1 MTEQDVDEQRV
12 PELGVSGGWRPRQLI
27 RLYCMNGGYHLQI
40 SGDGTVLGQRG
51 DTEDVHSKTPSLQRH
66 CAPKKFFCLFVLWPA
81 GQRQHPLHDA
91 FAVLSHEGR
100 CVQVGFRVAG
110 NPNAIN

>member
-66 CAPKKFFCLFVLWPA
+66 CAKKIFFVCLFYGLLAKDNIHYMMRSLSSPTRA
-81 GQRQHPLHDA
+81 G
-91 FAVLSHEGR
+91 VSKWGSE
-100 CVQVGFRVAG
+100 
-110 NPNAIN
+110 